1 MKRPESYRGL
11 VYKLKAAYAWVLGN
25 TNADWVVKADDDTVV
40 RVSSI
45 GKFLSQ
51 YSPTNPTV
59 VGRIIYGPPVH
70 KQGKWADMDY
80 IPRQYPPW
88 PQGSCG
94 HVVSRPIV
102 EYVVENIDKL
112 HEYQG
117 EDTSLGIWLDQSPI
131 KQNVVG
137 RTHERLSMKEIVTI
151 FLLL

>member
-1 MKRPESYRGL
+1 M

-80 IPRQYPPW
+80 
-88 PQGSCG
+88 SCG